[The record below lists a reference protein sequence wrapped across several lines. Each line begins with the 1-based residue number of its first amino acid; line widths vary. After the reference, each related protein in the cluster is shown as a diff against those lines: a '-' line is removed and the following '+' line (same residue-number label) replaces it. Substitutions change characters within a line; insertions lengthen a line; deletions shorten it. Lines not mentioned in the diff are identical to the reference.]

1 MTRPYESYLIAGR
14 GPDWDTG
21 CQNSDLAQVIYEFRR
36 SGLKSMTEFLR
47 STRFKRNPSAVRQV
61 ENFVTA
67 SGDIEMDLHAD
78 NMVMWIQQLLMT
90 ASGFSSTDFTKQ
102 ELRASASYT
111 SPVTLTTQPT
121 ATSPSCSPGKLIFTW
136 SAPRSHTVEVVRTNG
151 TFSSP
156 LSLTSQPAVASKLVF
171 TWSVARG
178 HDGGGAKTVTIVG
191 TDSAGAPQTEILSV
205 ANGLST
211 ITSTKTFKTVNTSG
225 MTFESGFD
233 VTGNLKIEANT
244 TKTVVITG
252 TDQNDRVLTETI
264 SVPEGATTVTSTY
277 YYKSVGAAS
286 IVMVA
291 GFDNTDNLKIEG
303 DKNTYTHV
311 MTLGDDILN
320 GLTIEQVSSGIPDTA
335 IGCLVNS
342 GTITLADL
350 ITFNLSIIAKKLFP
364 NSIVK
369 AGSTGDPTA
378 TETPTSV
385 SAFAE
390 IEQGIM
396 AGWASALYLEGAVA
410 GSEQNLASASLSIGN
425 NLNQNKR
432 YKRSRTYSK
441 PNRGGYRDIKF
452 TYAIDWDTDNNDY
465 DEDVYNNDVVQA
477 DYWAY
482 YTPYGGP
489 EYSIHI
495 SMPRCQFVNFPTRE
509 ISDFTQQLQEIT
521 LEPIRTV
528 GATSSDEL
536 TMTVV
541 CVAAT

>member
-1 MTRPYESYLIAGR
+1 MTRPYESYLIAGKQ
-14 GPDWDTG
+14 GTDWDTG

-36 SGLKSMTEFLR
+36 SGLKSVTEFLK
-47 STRFKRNPSAVRQV
+47 SSRFKRNPSAVRQV

-78 NMVMWIQQLLMT
+78 NTVMWIQQLLMT
-90 ASGFSSTDFTKQ
+90 AAGFSSTDFTKQ
-102 ELRASASYT
+102 ELRASAVYT

-121 ATSPSCSPGKLIFTW
+121 ATSPSCSPCKLIFTW
-136 SAPRSHTVEVVRTNG
+136 TQSRSHTVEVVRTNG
-151 TFSSP
+151 TFSNP
-156 LSLTSQPAVASKLVF
+156 VTLTSQPAVPSKLIF
-171 TWSVARG
+171 TWAIARG
-178 HDGGGAKTVTIVG
+178 HDGGGSKNMTITG
-191 TDSAGAPQTEILSV
+191 TDAADAPLSEILAV
-205 ANGLST
+205 ANGAST
-211 ITSTKTFKTVNTSG
+211 VTTIALFKTVSG
-225 MTFESGFD
+225 IVLEAGFD

-244 TKTVVITG
+244 TKTITITG
-252 TDQNDRVLTETI
+252 TDQNDRVLTEVI
-264 SVPEGATTVTSTY
+264 SMPFGATTVTSTY
-277 YYKSVGAAS
+277 YYKSVGAAG
-286 IVMVA
+286 IVMST
-291 GFDNTDNLKIEG
+291 GFDNTDSLKIEG
-303 DKNTYTHV
+303 DKNTYSHV
-311 MTLGDDILN
+311 MTLGDDILD

-390 IEQGIM
+390 IEQGLM
-396 AGWASALYLEGAVA
+396 AGWASALYLDGAVA
-410 GSEQNLASASLSIGN
+410 GSEQSLASATLTIGN

-452 TYAIDWDTDNNDY
+452 TYSIDWDTSNNDY
-465 DEDVYNNDVVQA
+465 DEDVYNNDVVRA

-536 TMTVV
+536 TITVV

>member
-1 MTRPYESYLIAGR
+1 MTRPYESYLIAGKQ
-14 GPDWDTG
+14 GTDWDTG
-21 CQNSDLAQVIYEFRR
+21 CQNSDLAAVIYEFRR
-36 SGLKSMTEFLR
+36 SGLKSVTEFLK
-47 STRFKRNPSAVRQV
+47 SSRFKRNPSAVRQV

-67 SGDIEMDLHAD
+67 EGDIEMDLHAD

-90 ASGFSSTDFTKQ
+90 AAGFSSTDFTAK
-102 ELRASASYT
+102 ELRASAVYT

-136 SAPRSHTVEVVRTNG
+136 TQSRAHTVETVRTNG

-156 LSLTSQPAVASKLVF
+156 VILTSQPAVPSKLIF
-171 TWSVARG
+171 TWAIARG
-178 HDGGGAKTVTIVG
+178 HDGGVSKNMTITG
-191 TDSAGAPQTEILSV
+191 TDTADAVLVEVLAV
-205 ANGLST
+205 ANGAST
-211 ITSTKTFKTVNTSG
+211 VTTLGVFKTVSG
-225 MTFESGFD
+225 IVLEAGFD
-233 VTGNLKIEANT
+233 ATGNLKIEANT
-244 TKTVVITG
+244 TNTITVTG

-264 SVPEGATTVTSTY
+264 SVPFGATTVTSTY
-277 YYKSVGAAS
+277 YYKSVGAAG
-286 IVMVA
+286 IVMAA
-291 GFDNTDNLKIEG
+291 GFDNTDSLKIEG
-303 DKNTYTHV
+303 DKNTYSHV
-311 MTLGDDILN
+311 MTLGDDILD

-350 ITFNLSIIAKKLFP
+350 ITFNLSIMAKKLFP

-378 TETPTSV
+378 TETPTDV
-385 SAFAE
+385 AAFAQ
-390 IEQGIM
+390 IEQGLM
-396 AGWASALYLEGAVA
+396 AGWASALYLDGAVA
-410 GSEQNLASASLSIGN
+410 GSEQSLASASLTIGN

-452 TYAIDWDTDNNDY
+452 TYAIDWDTSNNDY
-465 DEDVYNNDVVQA
+465 DADVYNNDVVRA

-482 YTPYGGP
+482 YMPYGGP

-536 TMTVV
+536 TITVV
-541 CVAAT
+541 CAAAT